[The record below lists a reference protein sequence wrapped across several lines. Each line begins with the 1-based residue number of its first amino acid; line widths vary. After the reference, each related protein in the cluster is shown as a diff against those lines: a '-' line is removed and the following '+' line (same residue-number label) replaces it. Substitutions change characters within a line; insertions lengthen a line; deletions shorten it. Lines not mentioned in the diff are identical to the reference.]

1 MGRPNYSQAL
11 VFKFE
16 DDFDVAESRRWMRA
30 NWHISLYLIGAYM
43 LCIVAGKRY
52 MQSRPRYELRNAL
65 VLWNFFLAAFSIIG
79 ATRTVP
85 ELMYVL
91 RNFGLHHSVCVL
103 GPTFVEDNK
112 VVCLWTFLFTLSK
125 VLELGDT
132 VFIILRKQPL
142 IFLHW
147 YHHATVLFVTWFSY
161 EHYGATGRWFGNM
174 NFSVHALM
182 YSYYACKA
190 LRFRIPRVIS
200 VSLTVC
206 QLAQMVV
213 ASMVNY
219 YAYHM
224 KGSGGDCEVSY
235 VVLNLSTVIYFSYF
249 VLFAHFFQK
258 AYLAPKK
265 GGERGGATS
274 GKRGGAT
281 GGERGGATDGEKG
294 GATSGKRGG
303 ATSGERG
310 VATDGE
316 KGGATS
322 GVVWLCGGQVKK
334 QQ

>member
-1 MGRPNYSQAL
+1 MMMPNDSYAF
-11 VFKFE
+11 VFEFE
-16 DDFDVAESRRWMRA
+16 KDFAANAGRRWMSE
-30 NWHISLYLIGAYM
+30 NWHNSWYFVGAY
-43 LCIVAGKRY
+43 LLFIVSGQHY
-52 MQSRPRYELRNAL
+52 MKPRPKFELRKTLA
-65 VLWNFFLAAFSIIG
+65 LWNFFLAAFSIIG

-85 ELMYVL
+85 ELMHVL
-91 RNFGLHHSVCVL
+91 RTSGLHHSCCVTGQSFMQNDVL
-103 GPTFVEDNK
+103 G
-112 VVCLWTFLFTLSK
+112 LWMFLFTLSK

-161 EHYGATGRWFGNM
+161 EDYGATGRWFGNM

-235 VVLNLSTVIYFSYF
+235 VVLNLSTIIYFSYF

-265 GGERGGATS
+265 GGERGGAT
-274 GKRGGAT
+274 
-281 GGERGGATDGEKG
+281 
-294 GATSGKRGG
+294 
-303 ATSGERG
+303 
-310 VATDGE
+310 DGE